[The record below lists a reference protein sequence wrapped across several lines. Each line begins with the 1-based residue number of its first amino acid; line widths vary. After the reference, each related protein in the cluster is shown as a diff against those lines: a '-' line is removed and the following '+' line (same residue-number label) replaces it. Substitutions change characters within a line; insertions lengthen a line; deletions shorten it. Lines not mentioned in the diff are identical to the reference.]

1 MWYPEQLG
9 SLRRCQDL
17 AHCHQHQG
25 ATHVALGPQVFDLF
39 DASHYLR
46 GVGFQFDDAQ
56 QFAIQLRDLPVQRD
70 TRRQVALKD
79 RIQLLDLF

>member
-17 AHCHQHQG
+17 SHCHQHQG

-39 DASHYLR
+39 DASQYLR
-46 GVGFQFDDAQ
+46 SVGVQSDDAQ

-70 TRRQVALKD
+70 ARRQVALKD
-79 RIQLLDLF
+79 QIQLLDLF

>member
-1 MWYPEQLG
+1 MWYHEQLG
-9 SLRRCQDL
+9 SLRGRQDL

-25 ATHVALGPQVFDLF
+25 ATHVPLGSQVFDLF
-39 DASHYLR
+39 DASQYLR
-46 GVGFQFDDAQ
+46 SVGFQSDDAQ

-70 TRRQVALKD
+70 ARRQVALKD